1 MKSTSLLVTTKFAPP
16 RISLNSILR
25 EDLATQLLQ
34 ARHSRVTLACGGAGF
49 GKTTVLAQW
58 RLELI
63 RQGAA
68 VAWLSLTAEDST
80 FQLFCGSL
88 VGALQ
93 HVGLPLFDDLLLFG
107 DSDDNEDLQS
117 LARALINALARDD
130 RELYL
135 MLDDFHHVGTPRITQ
150 LMQVLI
156 DNAPGHLHVVIASR
170 VTPSLLLGRLRAMG
184 QLCEI
189 NGHELS
195 FNFRESLAFLKAH
208 LDSDIELEA
217 AHAIH
222 GQTHGWPIGLQL
234 MAISL
239 KSGPRK
245 RAGVGLMAP
254 NSADLSAY
262 LSEDVIANLP
272 EGLIEFLQ
280 QISILR
286 RFNADLAEHL
296 TGCDDAAQRIATIE
310 ALNLFLLPVDME
322 DRFQWY
328 RLHPMFADFLS
339 QKLQHSGADVRILHQ
354 RAAHWFVS
362 QDLVI
367 EALRHG
373 LLSEDFDTVIQLL
386 EHSLQPLTNITH
398 LGTFLRWIEK
408 VPTALLARHPRLA
421 LFGAWGYA
429 LSARLE
435 QSERWL
441 RQLEDSTSDP
451 RYTVHMSLVRAM
463 IAGQQDDSER
473 SLLAIEALN
482 DQPLRNPMLEH
493 FRLGL
498 IIGNQAMLGNYAL
511 ARATFRSINVA
522 NDDEPALIA
531 RSSMA
536 VAALLEGKVLEA
548 ERYAAPVLSLAE
560 AAHGRRSITACTC
573 AAILA
578 EVRYEQNRID
588 DARESLVNRL
598 DMLSFSVPAC
608 TYSAALVHARLQ
620 LLQESPRTA
629 LDYLDKRAEH
639 FRVRR
644 LDRGIALMLAEQI
657 RIVVLGDDWQRGEW
671 RHGEMLQSELDELAA
686 YRPRVKARDREIVAI
701 AAFSRARLA
710 QASQAPEAVLAALE
724 EVLGIGQALG
734 RGALLVKAN
743 LLKGQALMQLGKD
756 DEAQL
761 CLTQALQDAY
771 ALGLVRTLL
780 DEGPAACGLLGSIK
794 GLPGKA
800 LEVYQQQLCAAF
812 DLPAPGSASHA
823 SANAPAP
830 AAEVAL
836 TKREEDIL
844 HLLEQSMPNKRIA
857 RTLNISDQTVK
868 WNLRNIFMKFG
879 VSSRYEAIIIARK
892 RASRSEVG

>member
-1 MKSTSLLVTTKFAPP
+1 M
-16 RISLNSILR
+16 
-25 EDLATQLLQ
+25 
-34 ARHSRVTLACGGAGF
+34 
-49 GKTTVLAQW
+49 
-58 RLELI
+58 
-63 RQGAA
+63 
-68 VAWLSLTAEDST
+68 
-80 FQLFCGSL
+80 
-88 VGALQ
+88 
-93 HVGLPLFDDLLLFG
+93 
-107 DSDDNEDLQS
+107 
-117 LARALINALARDD
+117 
-130 RELYL
+130 
-135 MLDDFHHVGTPRITQ
+135 
-150 LMQVLI
+150 
-156 DNAPGHLHVVIASR
+156 
-170 VTPSLLLGRLRAMG
+170 
-184 QLCEI
+184 
-189 NGHELS
+189 
-195 FNFRESLAFLKAH
+195 
-208 LDSDIELEA
+208 
-217 AHAIH
+217 
-222 GQTHGWPIGLQL
+222 
-234 MAISL
+234 
-239 KSGPRK
+239 
-245 RAGVGLMAP
+245 
-254 NSADLSAY
+254 
-262 LSEDVIANLP
+262 
-272 EGLIEFLQ
+272 
-280 QISILR
+280 
-286 RFNADLAEHL
+286 
-296 TGCDDAAQRIATIE
+296 
-310 ALNLFLLPVDME
+310 
-322 DRFQWY
+322 
-328 RLHPMFADFLS
+328 
-339 QKLQHSGADVRILHQ
+339 
-354 RAAHWFVS
+354 
-362 QDLVI
+362 
-367 EALRHG
+367 
-373 LLSEDFDTVIQLL
+373 
-386 EHSLQPLTNITH
+386 
-398 LGTFLRWIEK
+398 
-408 VPTALLARHPRLA
+408 
-421 LFGAWGYA
+421 
-429 LSARLE
+429 
-435 QSERWL
+435 
-441 RQLEDSTSDP
+441 
-451 RYTVHMSLVRAM
+451 
-463 IAGQQDDSER
+463 
-473 SLLAIEALN
+473 
-482 DQPLRNPMLEH
+482 
-493 FRLGL
+493 
-498 IIGNQAMLGNYAL
+498 
-511 ARATFRSINVA
+511 
-522 NDDEPALIA
+522 
-531 RSSMA
+531 
-536 VAALLEGKVLEA
+536 LEA

-578 EVRYEQNRID
+578 EVQYEQNRID

-629 LDYLDKRAEH
+629 LDYLDKRAQH

-671 RHGEMLQSELDELAA
+671 RHGQMLQSELDELAA

-743 LLKGQALMQLGKD
+743 LLKGQALMQLGKH

-771 ALGLVRTLL
+771 ALGLLRTLL

-844 HLLEQSMPNKRIA
+844 NLLEQSMPNKRIA